1 MVHSSSDPELVPVQR
16 REVVGGED
24 VELAAQSQ
32 DTYRMVLGEVMKDW
46 ARIALVTAI
55 AAKSAELAE
64 VAALDLGRKC

>member
-1 MVHSSSDPELVPVQR
+1 
-16 REVVGGED
+16 
-24 VELAAQSQ
+24 
-32 DTYRMVLGEVMKDW
+32 MVLGEVMKDW